1 MLYYKFK
8 NYEEFQEIFGMTSH
22 GNGVKSRK
30 NKILLDYIK
39 DPKLLRNAVRSNDFS
54 LLHISSMAELKT
66 TMMRKLYN
74 SGVRTQDCKYMLQ
87 LMDYTFYSPIY
98 ETDENRGLCE
108 DGTTSHVRYYNH
120 EREQI
125 FKMKAGRLMNH
136 IIESC
141 PFGKTLEG
149 KSVKNW
155 LCEEFSTDWE
165 AYTWSHIPK
174 NTLYVDDNFEDIYSS
189 KCMMRDDHE
198 YDPFR
203 SCMTNKSYWKFY
215 KNSVSAKAA
224 YLKDNETGLII
235 ARCIIFTDVKDE
247 TGKKWRF
254 AERQYSYH
262 QNLVYQRA
270 LICALIEGGHID
282 CYKKIG
288 AGCGE
293 ANAIVDIHGN
303 DLSDKLFEIDCDL
316 DWDDPLSYQD
326 SFKYYNM
333 YKEKAYNYESD
344 DYEHCLDV
352 TEGSLDASCGDNDDD
367 DDENYDEYHD
377 QTTYDYTVQVTFHG
391 HSLSCSE
398 ERLEDFEWFQDHWYH
413 KDDLQVCPI
422 CGEKMLNVEYYAEH
436 LSYSEVLGEY
446 YCSDECRDQAERE
459 YKARNWFY
467 SDYDEEYFKDENALT
482 TFITL
487 NTETGRFEEQTI
499 AINTLSKLIV
509 QKEMIQIGDMYYETK
524 LAAS

>member
-74 SGVRTQDCKYMLQ
+74 SGVRTQDCKYTLQ
-87 LMDYTFYSPIY
+87 LMDYTLYSPIY
-98 ETDENRGLCE
+98 ETDENKGLCE
-108 DGTTSHVRYYNH
+108 DGTASHVRYYNH

-174 NTLYVDDNFEDIYSS
+174 NTLHVDDNFEDIYSS

-203 SCMTNKSYWKFY
+203 SCMTNKSYWIFY

-270 LICALIEGGHID
+270 LICALIESGHID

-303 DLSDKLFEIDCDL
+303 DLSDKRFEIECNLEWEDE
-316 DWDDPLSYQD
+316 LSYQD

-333 YKEKAYNYESD
+333 YKEKAYNYEP
-344 DYEHCLDV
+344 DYYEYTLDV
-352 TEGSLDASCGDNDDD
+352 TEGSLDAANDDD
-367 DDENYDEYHD
+367 YDEDEHYDEYN
-377 QTTYDYTVQVTFHG
+377 QEYTYADVVDVHYQGREIT
-391 HSLSCSE
+391 CSE
-398 ERLEDFEWFQDHWYH
+398 NRLDDFERFDGSWYH
-413 KDDLQVCPI
+413 SDDLKKCPV
-422 CGEKMLNVEYYAEH
+422 CGEVMLSEKYYEER
-436 LSYSEVLGEY
+436 LSYSELLDMY
-446 YCSDECRDQAERE
+446 FCSSECMNEAECE
-459 YKARNWFY
+459 YKKEHWFY
-467 SDYDEEYFKDENALT
+467 AQYDDEYFEDEEEIT

-487 NTETGRFEEQTI
+487 NTQTGLFEKETISVSYLQELVESG
-499 AINTLSKLIV
+499 
-509 QKEMIQIGDMYYETK
+509 EMVRMGETYYETK